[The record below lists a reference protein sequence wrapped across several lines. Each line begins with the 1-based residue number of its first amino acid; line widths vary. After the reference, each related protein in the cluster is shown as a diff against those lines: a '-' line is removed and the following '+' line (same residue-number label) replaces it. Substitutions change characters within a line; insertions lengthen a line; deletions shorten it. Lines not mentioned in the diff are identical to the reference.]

1 MKIAGLN
8 EYYKRNLEDEIKKYL
23 TVEEIIAIVGVR
35 QCGKTTL
42 MKKIAFD
49 LQQEHKI
56 NFISFDDVS
65 VLHLFE
71 EDIESFIQIHAEP
84 YDFLFIDEI
93 QYSPD
98 SGKKLKYIYDHYKIK
113 IIMSGSSAAEISIR
127 SLKHLVGRIF
137 TFRLYPFSFNEFLRV
152 KNKNLLPVFDKGA
165 YKIPVVNQLN
175 NYLKEFLRYG
185 GFPRVVTATPKE
197 EKELVLKNIFN
208 TYLLREIRE
217 TFQLPEN
224 MKVVRLIKL
233 LGYQVG
239 NLVNYNEL
247 SNQSGFK
254 LAELKAVLNILE
266 STFIISFLY
275 PFYSNKR
282 TELVKSPKIYFNDPG
297 FRNICLENFTE
308 SQMVKG
314 ENMEQFIFSEFQK
327 QNIAVKYWRTK
338 SQAELDFIIEKQQVF
353 PVEIKSVLA
362 SPKVTR
368 SMYSFMS
375 KYNCDEGFILNEN
388 LEKDVITDDDKTIH
402 FLPWLKFNKII

>member
-1 MKIAGLN
+1 MKIAGLD